1 MTTLESSVVS
11 WGNTQMPY
19 TIRRSTRR
27 RKTVTV
33 SVDSRGG
40 VLLTAPTDFPTLE
53 LDAVVRR
60 KAVWIKQQ
68 IRHMKSQD
76 PPPGQR
82 EFVSGE
88 SVLYLG
94 RHYRLKVRP
103 RNGGPAKLC
112 GRWLEV
118 PTGADESHP
127 DQVRTALIA
136 WFRLQA
142 EGRLPER
149 ANAWRARVG
158 VPMPPVLVA
167 NQRRRWGSCDKHG
180 TIRLNWR
187 VVQAP
192 MRLVDYV
199 VVHELA
205 HLLHHGHGRDY
216 WQAVGRVMPDYE
228 RRHKELKAL
237 GNRLIW

>member
-19 TIRRSTRR
+19 TIRRSARR

-33 SVDSRGG
+33 SVDSNGG
-40 VLLTAPTDFPTLE
+40 VLLAAPTDFPTPE

-60 KAVWIKQQ
+60 KAVWIEKQ
-68 IRHMKSQD
+68 IRRVKSQD
-76 PPPGQR
+76 PPPSER

-94 RHYRLKVRP
+94 RHYRLRVCQHDC
-103 RNGGPAKLC
+103 GPAKLH
-112 GRWLEV
+112 GRWLQV
-118 PTGADESHP
+118 PTGTGEVQP
-127 DQVRTALIA
+127 DKVRTAMIA
-136 WFRLQA
+136 WFRLRA

-149 ANAWRARVG
+149 VNAWSARVG
-158 VPMPPVLVA
+158 VQMPPVLVA
-167 NQRRRWGSCDKHG
+167 NQRKRWGSCDRHG
-180 TIRLNWR
+180 TIRINWR
-187 VVQAP
+187 IVQAP

-216 WQAVGRVMPDYE
+216 WQAVGRAMPDYE

>member
-19 TIRRSTRR
+19 TIRRSARR

-33 SVDSRGG
+33 SVDSHGG
-40 VLLTAPTDFPTLE
+40 VLLAAPTDFPTPE

-60 KAVWIKQQ
+60 KAVWIEKQ
-68 IRHMKSQD
+68 IRRVKSQD
-76 PPPGQR
+76 PPQGER

-103 RNGGPAKLC
+103 HSSGPAKLR

-118 PTGADESHP
+118 PTGADNGHP
-127 DQVRTALIA
+127 GQVRTALVA

-180 TIRLNWR
+180 TIRLSWR
-187 VVQAP
+187 IVQAP

-199 VVHELA
+199 VVHELV

-216 WQAVGRVMPDYE
+216 WQAVRRVMPDYE